1 MAKRWQYLAGAAL
14 VAMASP
20 VVAQDAAT
28 TARIEAMQAQIDALQ
43 KQLEELKTL
52 TAAQASASPATPPV
66 ATAAAPPAPAPKPAT
81 PPVQVAWKGAPEFT
95 AEGGWRFKPRGRMQ
109 FDAASVGNPNGNI
122 PTANL
127 GFNSRSRRILFGFE
141 GDVPGGIKW
150 RAEFDFAQGGV
161 GYEDVMFQYA
171 PKGSPVSAQFGYFYP
186 FQGLE
191 TMSSSGATTFIERAQ
206 MTDAF
211 VHSRRIGAAVG
222 YVQGDLRF
230 NAGLFNDSINANFD
244 NDDWMFGS
252 RLVWS
257 PEALGGRIHLGATY
271 QHREFQSNAL
281 NFQYRARPFVQTTD
295 VRFTDTGL
303 VAARGDDIYGIEAAG
318 IFGPLHVASEA
329 QWVKTDTIANPAT
342 LTGIESVAGGTAF
355 AGNADFFSWY
365 AEAGWWLTGETRG
378 YRDGSWQRTSVK
390 KGFDKGGWGAVGV
403 NLRYDYLDLRDRVA
417 TGTPA
422 TSFAAPNFVNGGTQT
437 GYLASLIWQPI
448 DYVRFMAQYTR
459 AEIEGGPRAAVVVPG
474 STAPIPD
481 RDYGVDIFAVR
492 AQFEF

>member
-1 MAKRWQYLAGAAL
+1 MAKRWRYLAGAAL
-14 VAMASP
+14 AAMATP
-20 VVAQDAAT
+20 ALAQDAAT

-43 KQLEELKTL
+43 KQLEELK
-52 TAAQASASPATPPV
+52 AATVAAAAATPATPPV
-66 ATAAAPPAPAPKPAT
+66 ATAAAAPAPAKAST

-95 AEGGWRFKPRGRMQ
+95 AEGGWRFKPRGRLQ
-109 FDAASVGNPNGNI
+109 FDAGTVGNPNANI

-127 GFNSRSRRILFGFE
+127 GFNSRSRRILFGAE
-141 GDVPGGIKW
+141 GDVPGGFKW

-161 GYEDVMFQYA
+161 GYEDVILQYA
-171 PKGSPVSAQFGYFYP
+171 PKGSAFSVTAGNFYP
-186 FQGLE
+186 YSSLDIA
-191 TMSSSGATTFIERAQ
+191 SSSGAHSFLERAQ
-206 MTDAF
+206 MNEAF
-211 VHSRRIGAAVG
+211 GHNRRIGIGLG
-222 YVQGDLRF
+222 YAEGDLRF
-230 NAGLFNDSINANFD
+230 NAGVFNDSINNSFD

-257 PEALGGRIHLGATY
+257 PEALGGRIHLAANY
-271 QHREFQSNAL
+271 QHREFQSNSL
-281 NFQYRARPFVQTTD
+281 NFQYRSRPFVQTTD
-295 VRFTDTGL
+295 VRFADTGL
-303 VAARGDDIYGIEAAG
+303 VAAKGDDVYGLEAAG
-318 IFGPLHVASEA
+318 LFGPLHVAAEA
-329 QWVKTDTIANPAT
+329 QWVKVDTIANPAT

-355 AGNADFFSWY
+355 AGDADFFSYY
-365 AEAGWWLTGETRG
+365 AEAGWWFTGETRG
-378 YRDGSWQRTSVK
+378 YKDGSWQRTSVK
-390 KGFDKGGWGAVGV
+390 KGFDKGGWGAIGV

-417 TGTPA
+417 AGTPA